1 MKYKNNPFNI
11 RYTNRSKWRGL
22 TGAKNGFCEF
32 SSMEYGVRCCLY
44 LLLRTYKKRG
54 WLTIRQIIEHFAPA
68 SDHNDTNHYI
78 WYVSS
83 RTRLSSDAVYFHM
96 LSKSNQYL
104 VLAAMC
110 TIESGYILPR
120 DVFDKAYSLL

>member
-11 RYTNRSKWRGL
+11 RYTNKSKWLGL

-32 SSMEYGVRCCLY
+32 SSIEYGVRCCLY

-54 WLTIRQIIEHFAPA
+54 WLTIGQIIEHFAPV
-68 SDHNDTNHYI
+68 SDNNDTERYLSYI
-78 WYVSS
+78 YVNSWTTYNS
-83 RTRLSSDAVYFHM
+83 VFYLLPRDTQFRVLSCMSIIETGYH
-96 LSKSNQYL
+96 LS
-104 VLAAMC
+104 
-110 TIESGYILPR
+110 R